1 MADRFLTHRSRRHAS
16 LALRAPDP
24 GRYLA
29 VDDGDEVVL
38 LALRAG
44 MTRIGRSPSA
54 DIAFD
59 NGSVSRRHA
68 AVMTR
73 MDGSAEVLDDGSLNG
88 TFVNG
93 ERVRRRVLEHGDVLT
108 LGDRTLRYLEVRL
121 KHGEQPTEELS
132 PAVELGCA
140 AA

>member
-16 LALRAPDP
+16 LAMRHPDP

-38 LALRAG
+38 LALRPG

-59 NGSVSRRHA
+59 DGSISRRHG
-68 AVMTR
+68 AV
-73 MDGSAEVLDDGSLNG
+73 EVLDDGSLNG

-93 ERVRRRVLEHGDVLT
+93 ERVRRRVLEPGDLLAV
-108 LGDRTLRYLEVRL
+108 GNRSLRFLEVRL
-121 KHGEQPTEELS
+121 KATVQPTQELE
-132 PAVELGCA
+132 PAAGSDRLA
-140 AA
+140 A

>member
-16 LALRAPDP
+16 LALRTPDP

-38 LALRAG
+38 LALRTG

-59 NGSVSRRHA
+59 DGSVSRRHA

-93 ERVRRRVLEHGDVLT
+93 ERVRRRVLEHGDVLS
-108 LGDRTLRYLEVRL
+108 LGNRTLRYLEVRL
-121 KHGEQPTEELS
+121 KHGEQPTEELA